1 MIFLSQSTW
10 RWLDPVKQAIFQAIF
25 ISTHGCYRAGAT
37 ASASGCLLWNGQV
50 LRLLGRRPDLCWN
63 LAERSEVSQVLPASL
78 YSLAEIAELEVG
90 ENQKTNKKSR
100 LKSRLFL
107 NTFNECSL
115 NRQVSRFQREDLLAP
130 YLRCKLPIVLRE
142 DRRIRR
148 LQRLMNGKTCLGLC
162 QCQ

>member
-1 MIFLSQSTW
+1 M
-10 RWLDPVKQAIFQAIF
+10 
-25 ISTHGCYRAGAT
+25 GAT

-107 NTFNECSL
+107 NTFNEC
-115 NRQVSRFQREDLLAP
+115 
-130 YLRCKLPIVLRE
+130 
-142 DRRIRR
+142 
-148 LQRLMNGKTCLGLC
+148 
-162 QCQ
+162 